1 MLLWV
6 GPLSLTFFRKLFDES
21 LRSRL
26 LQSLFLSFFHGTLDI
41 CLCFLTKLYISPA
54 QIPVLSTTMH
64 LKMNGVFQPN
74 SIQQWFRKGNSKY
87 LDQQT
92 SSRSCLYVSTLGK
105 DFFKN
110 EKCCQLN
117 EKQLVT
123 AHTSKNMIRGTW
135 LDVSFFLTRG
145 KSAIWLAVGFLLDQN
160 QINFVPYQWVHLSAY
175 MYIIYIYIYIASEGR
190 NSTVC
195 SWI

>member
-74 SIQQWFRKGNSKY
+74 SIQQWFSKGNSKY
-87 LDQQT
+87 HVCKYQH
-92 SSRSCLYVSTLGK
+92 LGK
-105 DFFKN
+105 ISLKMRN
-110 EKCCQLN
+110 
-117 EKQLVT
+117 
-123 AHTSKNMIRGTW
+123 A
-135 LDVSFFLTRG
+135 VSWMKSILLRLTRL
-145 KSAIWLAVGFLLDQN
+145 KTWYVAPDWTYRFSSHVEKAPFDWLSGS
-160 QINFVPYQWVHLSAY
+160 Y
-175 MYIIYIYIYIASEGR
+175 
-190 NSTVC
+190 
-195 SWI
+195 